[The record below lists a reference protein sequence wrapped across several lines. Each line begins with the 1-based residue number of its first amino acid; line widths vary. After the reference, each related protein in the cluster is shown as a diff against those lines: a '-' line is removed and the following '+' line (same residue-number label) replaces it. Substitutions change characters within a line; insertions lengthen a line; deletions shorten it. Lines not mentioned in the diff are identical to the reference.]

1 MIKKYYQ
8 ADRLRD
14 LRELILRGG
23 RLYGDRTGFRDL
35 DPQGEIHD
43 YSYNQLIKDVDSL
56 GTKLLE
62 LGLQGKHFA
71 LVGESSYSY
80 VVSYLAV
87 ACGLGVIVPLDKEMS
102 NEDLIRLVKK
112 SDSEVILYSDQLAED
127 IAEIRKECPEV
138 NLCINISMYE
148 KSTDDPGIN
157 TLLEEGRRL
166 VDGGDNRYQKLKIDP
181 EAMSVIIFTSGT
193 TGANKG
199 VMLSQKN
206 LMTVLHGAFSMFKFP
221 KVSFSVLP
229 INHSYEFNLHVLG
242 CIYGGMS
249 LGFNDSIKHVGQNLK
264 TFQPEM
270 SLMVPMIVDALYKNI
285 WKNAEKQH
293 LDKHLR
299 YGIRFSNLIRKIGID
314 KRRYFFKPVHDN
326 LGGKLKL
333 IVCGGAPLRPDLVK
347 GFDDLGITV
356 YNGYGITECAPLL
369 SSNCSIKNIPG
380 SVGFSIPDNQLRIA
394 DPDNDGI
401 GEIQAK
407 GDNVMLGYYKDEE
420 STKATFTE
428 DGWFKTGDLGYI
440 DKKGAIF
447 ITGREKNLIILA
459 NGKNVH
465 PEELEEHILHNL
477 DYVKEVMVYAPIS
490 SDEDHPVLITA
501 EAYLD
506 PDYLVEVGIDE
517 AKDRFMK
524 DVNRLNKQL
533 SAYKRVQDVCL
544 RESEFVKTS
553 TKKIKRFN

>member
-14 LRELILRGG
+14 LRELILHGG
-23 RLYGDRTGFRDL
+23 KLYGDRTAFRDL
-35 DPQGEIHD
+35 DSQGEIHD

-56 GTKLLE
+56 GTKLLDM
-62 LGLQGKHFA
+62 GLKGKHFA

-102 NEDLIRLVKK
+102 NEDLIRLVQK
-112 SDSEVILYSDQLAED
+112 SDAEVILYSDQLAED
-127 IAEIRKECPEV
+127 IAEIRKECPAV

-157 TLLEEGRRL
+157 TLLDEGRSL
-166 VDGGDNRYQKLKIDP
+166 VQGGDSRYQQLEIDP
-181 EAMSVIIFTSGT
+181 AAMSVIIFTSGT

-199 VMLSQKN
+199 VMLSQRN

-249 LGFNDSIKHVGQNLK
+249 LAFNDSIMHVGQNLK

-270 SLMVPMIVDALYKNI
+270 SLMVPMIVEALYKNI

-299 YGIRFSNLIRKIGID
+299 YGIRFSNLIRKFGID

-369 SSNCSIKNIPG
+369 SSNCSIKNVPG

-420 STKATFTE
+420 ATKATFTE

-440 DKKGAIF
+440 DKNGAIF

-465 PEELEEHILHNL
+465 PEELEEHIMHNL
-477 DYVKEVMVYAPIS
+477 EYVKEVMVYAPIS
-490 SDEDHPVLITA
+490 GDDDHPVLITA

-544 RESEFVKTS
+544 RENEFVKTS